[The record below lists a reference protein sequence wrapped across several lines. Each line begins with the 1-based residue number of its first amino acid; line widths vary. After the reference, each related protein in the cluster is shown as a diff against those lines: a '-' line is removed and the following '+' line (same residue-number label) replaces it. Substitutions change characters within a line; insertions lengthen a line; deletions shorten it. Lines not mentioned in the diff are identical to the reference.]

1 MKMKAKLAVNTLAIF
16 WALSIPVS
24 KEVLAVQTPKDIMGN
39 IEGNIVPQEEVQSNA
54 FPVGTLF
61 IARRHCVSHLF
72 LG

>member
-61 IARRHCVSHLF
+61 IARRPCVSPLF

>member
-39 IEGNIVPQEEVQSNA
+39 IEGNIVP
-54 FPVGTLF
+54 
-61 IARRHCVSHLF
+61 
-72 LG
+72 